1 MKNCITALYFVM
13 KTNEQLKVLD
23 LLKALQESD
32 DRGLLLLFVMIQ
44 LWTFYVQVESISI
57 FLIRK
62 AISHNT
68 TYTSSVLK
76 SYSKE

>member
-23 LLKALQESD
+23 LLQAFQESD

-57 FLIRK
+57 FLNRK

>member
-1 MKNCITALYFVM
+1 M

-23 LLKALQESD
+23 LLQAFQESD

-57 FLIRK
+57 FLNRK